1 MSATPVSVLYR
12 AALLLP
18 SSAAVGGGGIP
29 LTFEQLLMV
38 GGLPKTRI
46 EVAVVLRA
54 RIQYGH
60 MIIQAVME
68 RNPMVAREAYELAKL
83 LPSTTTAQRLRLE
96 GYKINGL
103 LCEGS
108 ELVICYKGER
118 VHLLKGLR
126 DEEAVR
132 ARIFH
137 EAVAGEPIPHVTP
150 YELVDTASGK
160 HFMIMPKFATALEPL
175 PYLSPAGVSILWEH
189 LRQALDSL
197 HARGF
202 AHADVKP
209 ANICLSEDGSSAV
222 LIDLGSVARLA
233 ERTSSTPAY
242 VPCDF
247 MPRTASVALD
257 WWMLAMTLAEKGCG
271 PDHPMKIGGERSA
284 SKAELQAHLAAYL
297 DPAVW
302 AALEPKLAG

>member
-1 MSATPVSVLYR
+1 MSLLSC
-12 AALLLP
+12 AAPLLP
-18 SSAAVGGGGIP
+18 SSAAVGGGGKP
-29 LTFEQLLMV
+29 LTFEQLLTAD
-38 GGLPKTRI
+38 GLPETRL
-46 EVAVVLRA
+46 EAAVALRA
-54 RIQYGH
+54 RIKYNH
-60 MIIQAVME
+60 MVTLAIME

-83 LPSTTTAQRLRLE
+83 LPSTTTVQGLRLE

-103 LCEGS
+103 LYEGS
-108 ELVICYKGER
+108 ELAICFKGER

-126 DEEAVR
+126 DDEAVR

-137 EAVAGEPIPHVTP
+137 EAVAGETIPHVTP
-150 YELVDTASGK
+150 CELVDTAGGK

-175 PYLSPAGVSILWEH
+175 PYLSPAGVCMLWEH

-197 HARGF
+197 HARGC

-209 ANICLSEDGSSAV
+209 ANICLSEDGCTMW
-222 LIDLGSVARLA
+222 LYLMGSVARLA
-233 ERTSSTPAY
+233 EGTSSTPAY
-242 VPCDF
+242 VPCDV
-247 MPRTASVALD
+247 PRTASVALD

-271 PDHPMKIGGERSA
+271 PDHTLEVGGKHKA

-302 AALEPKLAG
+302 AALEPKLAE